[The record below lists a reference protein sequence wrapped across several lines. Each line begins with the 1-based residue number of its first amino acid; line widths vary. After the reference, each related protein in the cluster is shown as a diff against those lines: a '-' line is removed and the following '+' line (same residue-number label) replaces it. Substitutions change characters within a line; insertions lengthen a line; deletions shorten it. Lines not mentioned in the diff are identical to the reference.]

1 MTSSSPYLLPE
12 REDMTPRTPPQL
24 IDSDQN
30 MDLDISSS
38 SSSSLSTSPL
48 SIDSTQ
54 WTPKAIVAEVA
65 PTRRR
70 SDFVIVSPLFRG
82 TFDEMDRDHTV
93 DPIVVG
99 GTSASEWH
107 MSREWKDLVA
117 RQIEAEIDEADA
129 FEDEEEVLRL
139 QREVAFLQHLDQQQ
153 YFVQDLGRLGP
164 SINVRIIR
172 EDIQERLAAH
182 LRNEASISSPPWIPT
197 SPLSS
202 VVVSSPPAKSV
213 IKPLPKSER
222 LQIATRQVIKDG
234 RPLTQAATAF
244 GVNRG
249 TLLDRVKNKRLAA
262 VDYGKKCRLLDEAE
276 ESALLQFIDRYCK
289 LGFPPR
295 YEMVRDKAMK
305 LRALRVED
313 PNPIGLHW
321 VSRFLNR
328 YPDYKSRFPRH
339 LDQERHW
346 NTEPKVFEDWFK
358 LYQQTMEEFHIA
370 TGDVYNMDEKGHLMG
385 MAGNV
390 K

>member
-1 MTSSSPYLLPE
+1 
-12 REDMTPRTPPQL
+12 MTPRTPPHL
-24 IDSDQN
+24 IDSNQN
-30 MDLDISSS
+30 MILDISPLSI
-38 SSSSLSTSPL
+38 SLSTSPL

-82 TFDEMDRDHTV
+82 TFDEMDRDHSV

-117 RQIEAEIDEADA
+117 RQIEAEIDEANEL
-129 FEDEEEVLRL
+129 EDEQEELHL
-139 QREVAFLQHLDQQQ
+139 QREMAFLQHLDQQQ
-153 YFVQDLGRLGP
+153 YFIHLGRLGP
-164 SINVRIIR
+164 SINVRKIR
-172 EDIQERLAAH
+172 NDIQEQLAAH
-182 LRNEASISSPPWIPT
+182 FRNEVSSSPPWIPT

-213 IKPLPKSER
+213 LKPLPKSER
-222 LQIATRQVIKDG
+222 LEIATRQVIDG
-234 RPLTQAATAF
+234 RPITETAITF
-244 GVNRG
+244 NVNRG
-249 TLLDRVKNKRLAA
+249 TLSNRIKNKRLSAN
-262 VDYGKKCRLLDEAE
+262 DFGKKCRLLDEAE

-295 YEMVRDKAMK
+295 YEMIREKAIK
-305 LRALRVED
+305 LRALRVKESK
-313 PNPIGLHW
+313 PIGLHW
-321 VSRFLNR
+321 VNRFLTR
-328 YPDYKSRFPRH
+328 YPEYKSRFPRH
-339 LDQERHW
+339 LEQERHW
-346 NTEPKVFEDWFK
+346 NTEAKVFEDWFK
-358 LYQQTMEEFHIA
+358 LYQKTMEEFGIA

-385 MAGNV
+385 MAGNI